1 MTALEYIHNKHLAH
15 KIQSGQI
22 VLKECPFCGDHKNHF
37 YMDQKEAGPFK
48 CHKCN
53 ETGNLITLQKHFG
66 DYEPHRG
73 TKRTNQGPQGA
84 VKQAFPNDQKKAPP
98 DDQKAVGAHQLLM
111 TDKDAL
117 AYLTETR
124 GIGFEAIEQ
133 FKLGVVEKNGRK
145 WLSIPHYF
153 KGKLQNIK
161 YRSLPP
167 AEKTFRR
174 IEGCPSILFNADSIE
189 GSKELF
195 LTEGEIDGI
204 SLWHQGIKNII
215 GATTGAGSFDPAWI
229 DQLAKV
235 PKIYICYDQDE
246 PGQKGA
252 REVARRL
259 GYDRC
264 FNVNLPEGQDINDYF
279 KEHDI
284 FEFQAIVNEARQFD
298 VAGIMS
304 FQDGLRKFKAEQS
317 KPEQNIG
324 IQTEW
329 KSVNTLIKTGFQPGD
344 LIVLSAPPKTGKTS
358 FALQTVTFNALQGTP
373 GLFFCLE
380 MRPMRIIHKIIQ
392 SETMSE
398 TIGPDQISY
407 VQDAFRGKPLYLG
420 YCYTKPDLNGII
432 ETLRAAIKRYGLK
445 FVVFDHLHF
454 LCRSISNQVQE
465 VGLAV
470 QAFKFLAEEME
481 VPIILIAQPRKIEPG
496 KIMTAQDLK
505 DSSSIF
511 SDCDHL
517 IILHR
522 ERIGST
528 EKEIK
533 DGNLHDQAYDPVT
546 LVRVEAS
553 RYGPGG
559 EALLHFHGQCSY
571 FDEIQKTLK
580 ERR

>member
-1 MTALEYIHNKHLAH
+1 MTALEYIQGKRLEY
-15 KIQSGQI
+15 KLQSGQI
-22 VLKECPFCGDHKNHF
+22 VLKECPFCGDHKSHF
-37 YMDQKEAGPFK
+37 YMDQKEGQFK

-53 ETGNLITLQKHFG
+53 ETGNLFTLQKHFG
-66 DYEPHRG
+66 DYQPASRNG
-73 TKRTNQGPQGA
+73 NGRDKSQDQI
-84 VKQAFPNDQKKAPP
+84 KQAFPSDQKKALPN
-98 DDQKAVGAHQLLM
+98 DQKALDAHRQLM

-117 AYLTETR
+117 AYLTEAR
-124 GIGFEAIEQ
+124 GIGLEAIEF
-133 FKLGVVEKNGRK
+133 FKLGLRVEPNGRK

-153 KGKLQNIK
+153 KDKLQNIK

-174 IEGCPSILFNADSIE
+174 IEGCPSILFNSDAIE
-189 GSKELF
+189 GAQELF
-195 LTEGEIDGI
+195 LCEGEIDSI
-204 SLWHQGIKNII
+204 TLWRQGIKNVI

-235 PKIYICYDQDE
+235 SKIYICYDQDE
-246 PGQKGA
+246 AGQKGA

-264 FNVNLPEGQDINDYF
+264 FNVSLPDGQDVNDYF

-284 FEFQAIVNEARQFD
+284 FEFQAPVNEARQFD

-304 FQDGLRKFKAEQS
+304 FQDGLKKFKTELS
-317 KPEQNIG
+317 KPEQNTG

-329 KSVNTLIKTGFQPGD
+329 ETVNKLIRTGFQPGD
-344 LIVLSAPPKTGKTS
+344 LVILSAPPKTGKTS
-358 FALQTVTFNALQGTP
+358 FALQAVTFNALQGTP

-392 SETMSE
+392 SETMTDS
-398 TIGPDQISY
+398 IGPDQITI
-407 VQDAFRGKPLYLG
+407 VQESFRGKPLYLG

-481 VPIILIAQPRKIEPG
+481 VPIILIAQPRKIQPG
-496 KIMTAQDLK
+496 SIMTAQDLK

-528 EKEIK
+528 GKEAK
-533 DGNLHDQAYDPVT
+533 EGNLHDQAYDPVT

-559 EALLHFHGQCSY
+559 EGLLYFRGECSHF
-571 FDEIQKTLK
+571 EETN
-580 ERR
+580 RR

>member
-1 MTALEYIHNKHLAH
+1 MTALEYIQSKRLDH
-15 KIQSGQI
+15 KLQSGQI
-22 VLKECPFCGDHKNHF
+22 VLKECPFCGDHKGHF

-66 DYEPHRG
+66 DYQAAPRDGNGHN
-73 TKRTNQGPQGA
+73 KNHDYI
-84 VKQAFPNDQKKAPP
+84 KQAFPADQKKAPP
-98 DDQKAVGAHQLLM
+98 HEQKALDAHRQLM

-117 AYLTETR
+117 AYLMETR
-124 GIGFEAIEQ
+124 GIGLEAIEN

-145 WLSIPHYF
+145 WLSIPQYF
-153 KGKLQNIK
+153 NGKLQNIK

-174 IEGCPSILFNADSIE
+174 IEGCPSILFNSDVIE
-189 GSKELF
+189 GAQELF
-195 LTEGEIDGI
+195 LSEGEIDAI
-204 SLWHQGIKNII
+204 TLWKQGIKNVI

-229 DQLAKV
+229 DQLAKI

-246 PGQKGA
+246 AGQKGA

-264 FNVNLPEGQDINDYF
+264 FNVQFPEGQDVNDYF

-284 FEFQAIVNEARQFD
+284 FEFQALVNEARQFD

-304 FQDGLRKFKAEQS
+304 FQDGLKKFKAEQS

-329 KSVNTLIKTGFQPGD
+329 ESVNRLIRAGFQPGD
-344 LIVLSAPPKTGKTS
+344 LIILSAPPKTGKTS
-358 FALQTVTFNALQGTP
+358 FALQTTTFNALQEIP

-392 SETMSE
+392 SETMTDS
-398 TIGPDQISY
+398 IGPDQIDI
-407 VQDAFRGKPLYLG
+407 VQEAFRGKPLYLG

-445 FVVFDHLHF
+445 FIVFDHLHF

-481 VPIILIAQPRKIEPG
+481 IPIILIAQPRKIQPG
-496 KIMTAQDLK
+496 SIMTAQDLK

-528 EKEIK
+528 GKEAK
-533 DGNLHDQAYDPVT
+533 EGNLHDQAYDPVT

-559 EALLHFHGQCSY
+559 EGLLYFRGECSHF
-571 FDEIQKTLK
+571 EETKNK
-580 ERR
+580 R